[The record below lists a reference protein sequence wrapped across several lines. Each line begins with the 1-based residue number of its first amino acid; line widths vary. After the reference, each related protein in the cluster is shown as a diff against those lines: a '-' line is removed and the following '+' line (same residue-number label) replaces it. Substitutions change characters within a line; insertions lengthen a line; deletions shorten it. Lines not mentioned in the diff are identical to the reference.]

1 MGTVWSITLRNASL
15 VLPFLF
21 TKGCCCLV
29 CLSLSPMP
37 SCCSVSAD
45 SVDAVPVALTPKP
58 KVSQDLTL
66 SHISRGNF
74 RTWPHVIDCRWN
86 TGVYGASVGF
96 LCRPVLSAGYCS
108 VCSEIWATLEYFL
121 LKLHVPLYC
130 GSFCLFLP
138 LISSLSSSSYTQ
150 LLAAFLRH
158 CFHHC
163 PPTSTVVNLSV

>member
-1 MGTVWSITLRNASL
+1 MKYNPKERLSDSAFSL
-15 VLPFLF
+15 YERLLLSGFS
-21 TKGCCCLV
+21 
-29 CLSLSPMP
+29 LSLSPMP

-58 KVSQDLTL
+58 EVSQDLTL

-86 TGVYGASVGF
+86 RRLRSISGF
-96 LCRPVLSAGYCS
+96 PVQTWVPSAGYCS

>member
-1 MGTVWSITLRNASL
+1 MKYNRKERLSDSAFSL
-15 VLPFLF
+15 YERLLLS
-21 TKGCCCLV
+21 G
-29 CLSLSPMP
+29 LSLSL
-37 SCCSVSAD
+37 SYAFLLQCLSRLCRCSACCSNPQTWSLPRSDTFTYFQRELPHLTSCDRLQVKQASTEHQWVSCAD
-45 SVDAVPVALTPKP
+45 WVP
-58 KVSQDLTL
+58 
-66 SHISRGNF
+66 
-74 RTWPHVIDCRWN
+74 
-86 TGVYGASVGF
+86 
-96 LCRPVLSAGYCS
+96 SAGYCS